1 MRVAGL
7 IAINFLREQRWV
19 LVALVSSVIVLSSL
33 ASWDTPSIALE
44 DVLYFLKQQAL
55 YGVAFAVF
63 LASAA
68 IHNDRRSRRIL
79 AVLSKGIE
87 RREYLAGL
95 LMGVWGA
102 SFVYCIAMTL
112 AGVVVFPRARVP
124 QPSSWIIIVSLFCV
138 CILTSTIALLFA
150 TMMPPLVAALASA
163 LTLGLMS
170 AVANMLPSA
179 SIVLPVFPL
188 LKMIVDFSPATRLRW
203 SMALPY
209 LLVALIEA
217 TIAWLIAAQVFESR
231 DVAVPVE

>member
-1 MRVAGL
+1 MRTAVM
-7 IAINFLREQRWV
+7 IAVNFLREQRWV

-33 ASWDTPSIALE
+33 ASWDSPAIALG

-87 RREYLAGL
+87 RSEYLAGL
-95 LMGVWGA
+95 LLGVWGA

-124 QPSSWIIIVSLFCV
+124 QPSSWIIIVSLFV
-138 CILTSTIALLFA
+138 ICILTSAIALLFA
-150 TMMPPLVAALASA
+150 TMMPPLVAALCSA
-163 LTLGLMS
+163 LTLGMMS
-170 AVANMLPSA
+170 AVANVVPA
-179 SIVLPVFPL
+179 AAIPLPVLPL
-188 LKMIVDFSPATRLRW
+188 LKMIVEFSPATRLRW
-203 SMALPY
+203 SNAVPY
-209 LLVALIEA
+209 LVVALLEA
-217 TIAWLIAAQVFESR
+217 VAAWWIAARVFEAR